1 MDTTDTSG
9 GSVVVAATSGGSTA
23 VSQGNKES
31 SLLAPSPCVAR
42 GRGNANAAVG
52 ERVRRRAVIRT
63 SSE

>member
-42 GRGNANAAVG
+42 GAWECECCSGRVG
-52 ERVRRRAVIRT
+52 EET
-63 SSE
+63 SGDKDVK